1 MAAFKL
7 NSFLSSSRRP
17 SGQKMLNRPSSR
29 IRLGAFVVASLLA
42 GCAQNP
48 YPTSSV
54 QARPSSAQLAL
65 NQALSSQDPKK
76 IATAQMNLAAQ
87 AQGQT
92 RAELQM
98 QAIETAIDAEDFNLA
113 NTLLAQANT
122 QNIWPSVSPRR
133 AQLLQGFSLWQ
144 QGQSQNALNQ
154 VNNLPLPLTPAEGQ
168 RRLVLLAAI
177 NEALGQFLDAAR
189 QRSALNAVL
198 SGAPADANRA
208 KLWNDLT
215 TASANQLSEA
225 AKQASDQT
233 YAGWLG
239 LALLYRTRPSELDT
253 WIKNHPEHPAVTS
266 GFTTVLMGKADT
278 AAHMPAATG
287 NGPIIVL
294 LPLTGEY
301 QPIAKAI
308 SDGINFAHDR
318 LGAASHRTVQI
329 QDSGSTL
336 QSFSQALSSALA
348 ANPSLIIGPL
358 LKEQIAALNNM
369 PGNAPPV
376 IALNTPPDGTALPA
390 GVISYSLS
398 PDADARATADQMIR
412 DQKMTALTLC
422 ADNGAGHRICDAFSR
437 EYQLLGGTVVDAA
450 TFDPNA
456 TDFSTVLRRL
466 LQVRSSSSGS
476 FQPKIR
482 DDVQGIFIGATSQQA
497 RMIVPQLDYFGAD
510 QLPRYSI
517 GMVYSGTPNTLADQD
532 KSGLVIPV
540 EPVLLAANDGPNDPM
555 LANYERASLSQL
567 PRLFAFGADALSIAA
582 DLNGLLAHQTLTGLT
597 GQLSLSLTGEIERK
611 PAWAQFR
618 QGLLQP
624 MSGTDTGF
632 LPSTVLDTTPTT
644 APSSPTP
651 QDAAGM
657 SAPSNFTGNT
667 QTDNTQSPAP
677 ITPNTPPTFTD
688 GGGLAPTPTA
698 Q

>member
-1 MAAFKL
+1 MASFKL
-7 NSFLSSSRRP
+7 NSFLPSSRRP
-17 SGQKMLNRPSSR
+17 SAQKAQGAPFTLSR
-29 IRLGAFVVASLLA
+29 IGLFILVGVLA

-48 YPTSSV
+48 YPTSTP
-54 QARPSSAQLAL
+54 ARPSSAQLAL
-65 NQALSSQDPKK
+65 NQALSSQNPKQ

-87 AQGQT
+87 AQGQA

-98 QAIETAIDAEDFNLA
+98 QAIETAIDAEDFTLA

-122 QNIWPSVSPRR
+122 QTMWPAISPRR
-133 AQLLQGFSLWQ
+133 AQLLMGFGLWQ
-144 QGQSQNALNQ
+144 QGQTQNALNQ
-154 VNNLPLPLTPAEGQ
+154 VTNLPIPLTPEEGQ

-177 NEALGQFLDAAR
+177 DEALGQALDAAR

-198 SGAPADANRA
+198 TGARADANQA

-215 TASANQLSEA
+215 LASPNQLSEA
-225 AKQASDQT
+225 AKQASDPT
-233 YAGWLG
+233 YADWLG
-239 LALLYRTRPSELDT
+239 LALVYRTRPSELST
-253 WIKNHPEHPAVTS
+253 WIKNHPTHPAVTS
-266 GFTTVLMGKADT
+266 NFTTVLLGQADT
-278 AAHMPAATG
+278 AAHIPAATG
-287 NGPIIVL
+287 NGSIIVL

-318 LGAASHRTVQI
+318 LGAAGNQAVQI

-336 QSFSQALSSALA
+336 QSFSQALGSALA
-348 ANPSLIIGPL
+348 AHPSLIIGPL

-376 IALNTPPDGTALPA
+376 IALNTPPDGAALPA

-422 ADNGAGHRICDAFSR
+422 QDNGAGHRICDAFSR
-437 EYQLLGGTVVDAA
+437 EYRLLGGTVVDAA
-450 TFDPNA
+450 SFDPRA
-456 TDFSTVLRRL
+456 TDFSNVLRRL
-466 LQVRSSSSGS
+466 LQVRSSNSGS

-482 DDVQGIFIGATSQQA
+482 DDVQGIFVGATSQQA

-517 GMVYSGTPNTLADQD
+517 GMVYSGTPNPLADQD

-582 DLNGLLAHQTLTGLT
+582 NLNGLLDHHTLNGLT

-624 MSGTDTGF
+624 MSGTDTGI
-632 LPSTVLDTTPTT
+632 LPSTVLDS
-644 APSSPTP
+644 APADAASPASAAS
-651 QDAAGM
+651 QEAAGM
-657 SAPSNFTGNT
+657 SPPPRRGTSM
-667 QTDNTQSPAP
+667 DNPQAPAP
-677 ITPNTPPTFTD
+677 ITPNAPPTFTD
-688 GGGLAPTPTA
+688 GGGLAPAPSA

>member
-1 MAAFKL
+1 
-7 NSFLSSSRRP
+7 
-17 SGQKMLNRPSSR
+17 MLVS
-29 IRLGAFVVASLLA
+29 VLA

-48 YPTSSV
+48 YPPSSP
-54 QARPSSAQLAL
+54 QGRPSSAQLAL
-65 NQALSSQDPKK
+65 NQALSSQDPKQ

-98 QAIETAIDAEDFNLA
+98 QAIETAIDAEDFTLA

-122 QNIWPSVSPRR
+122 QNTWPAISPRR
-133 AQLLQGFSLWQ
+133 AQLLSGFSLWQ
-144 QGQSQNALNQ
+144 QGQTKNALNQ
-154 VNNLPLPLTPAEGQ
+154 VNNLPIPLTPAEGQ

-177 NEALGQFLDAAR
+177 NEALGRPLDAAR

-198 SGAPADANRA
+198 SGALADANRA

-215 TASANQLSEA
+215 LASPNQLSEA
-225 AKQASDQT
+225 TKQASDQT

-239 LALLYRTRPSELDT
+239 LALLYRTRPSELST
-253 WIKNHPEHPAVTS
+253 WIKNHPDHPAVTS
-266 GFTTVLMGKADT
+266 GFTTVLVGQADA
-278 AAHMPAATG
+278 AAHIPDVTG
-287 NGPIIVL
+287 NRPIIVL

-318 LGAASHRTVQI
+318 LGAASDRAVQI
-329 QDSGSTL
+329 QDSGTTV

-348 ANPSLIIGPL
+348 TNPSLIIGPL

-369 PGNAPPV
+369 PATAPAV
-376 IALNTPPDGTALPA
+376 IALNTPPDGAALPT
-390 GVISYSLS
+390 GVVSFSLS

-437 EYQLLGGTVVDAA
+437 EYRLLGGTVVDGAL
-450 TFDPNA
+450 FNPQA
-456 TDFSTVLRRL
+456 TDFSNVLRNL
-466 LQVRSSSSGS
+466 LQVRSSSSSS

-482 DDVQGIFIGATSQQA
+482 NDVQGIFVGATSQQA

-517 GMVYSGTPNTLADQD
+517 GMVYSGTPNPLADQD
-532 KSGLVIPV
+532 KNGLVIPV

-567 PRLFAFGADALSIAA
+567 PRLFAFGADAMSIAA
-582 DLNGLLAHQTLTGLT
+582 NLNALLDHHTINGLT
-597 GQLSLSLTGEIERK
+597 GQLSFSLTGEIERK

-624 MSGTDTGF
+624 MSGTDTGL
-632 LPSTVLDTTPTT
+632 LPSTVLGAEPASTP
-644 APSSPTP
+644 ALSPSS

-657 SAPSNFTGNT
+657 NPPPHPIRNT
-667 QTDNTQSPAP
+667 QTGDTQAPAS

-688 GGGLAPTPTA
+688 GGGLAPSPTA

>member
-7 NSFLSSSRRP
+7 NSFLPSSRRP
-17 SGQKMLNRPSSR
+17 SGQKVHCRPRVSA
-29 IRLGAFVVASLLA
+29 GVWAFVVVSLLA

-48 YPTSSV
+48 YPTSSAP
-54 QARPSSAQLAL
+54 ARPSAAQSAL
-65 NQALSSQDPKK
+65 NQALSSQDPKQ

-87 AQGQT
+87 SQGQT

-98 QAIETAIDAEDFNLA
+98 QAIETAIDAEDFTLA

-122 QNIWPSVSPRR
+122 QQSWPAISPRR
-133 AQLLQGFSLWQ
+133 AQLLLGFSLWQ
-144 QGQSQNALNQ
+144 QGQTQNALNQ
-154 VNNLPLPLTPAEGQ
+154 VNNLPIPLTPAEGQ

-177 NEALGQFLDAAR
+177 NEALGQPLDAAR

-198 SGAPADANRA
+198 SGAAADANRA

-215 TASANQLSEA
+215 LASPNQLSEA

-239 LALLYRTRPSELDT
+239 LALLYRTRPSELAT
-253 WIKNHPEHPAVTS
+253 WVANHPDHPAVTS
-266 GFTTVLMGKADT
+266 GFTTVLLGQADT
-278 AAHMPAATG
+278 AAHIPAATG

-318 LGAASHRTVQI
+318 LGAASDRSVQI

-336 QSFSQALSSALA
+336 QSFSQALGSALA
-348 ANPSLIIGPL
+348 AHPSLIIGPL

-376 IALNTPPDGTALPA
+376 IALNTPPDGGALPA

-437 EYQLLGGTVVDAA
+437 EYRLLGGTVVDAA
-450 TFDPNA
+450 SFDPNA

-482 DDVQGIFIGATSQQA
+482 DDVQGIFVGATSQQA

-567 PRLFAFGADALSIAA
+567 PRLFAFGADALTIAA
-582 DLNGLLAHQTLTGLT
+582 NLNGLLAHQTLNGLT

-632 LPSTVLDTTPTT
+632 LPSTVLDTAPPSEPTLS
-644 APSSPTP
+644 PS
-651 QDAAGM
+651 A
-657 SAPSNFTGNT
+657 SAHPNQSDSQSDSNS
-667 QTDNTQSPAP
+667 TDNTQAPTP
-677 ITPNTPPTFTD
+677 ITPKTPPIFTD
-688 GGGLAPTPTA
+688 GGGMAPTPTA